1 MFRLGLI
8 FSWDQ
13 DQTCHV
19 QLNSPGPKYWQKKKK
34 EKYKRWNKSIKYKN
48 LLIILYYVLN
58 KTIFIKNYFALGQFY

>member
-19 QLNSPGPKYWQKKKK
+19 QLNSPGPKYWEKKRKK
-34 EKYKRWNKSIKYKN
+34 STNGGTNQLNIK
-48 LLIILYYVLN
+48 IC
-58 KTIFIKNYFALGQFY
+58 